1 MIEFTID
8 IGQVEEWQVLK
19 DIQELNRMF
28 TKAKSTVVQGG
39 IVLLSRNNTDGNSYK
54 TEEITTETE
63 LKIYREKV
71 FKYLD

>member
-28 TKAKSTVVQGG
+28 TKAKSTIVQGG
-39 IVLLSRNNTDGNSYK
+39 IVLLSRINTDGSSY
-54 TEEITTETE
+54 TTDEITTETE